1 MAGKIEYCWYGII
14 SENCPVRTLKKK
26 NALMQKQS
34 LKIHYTQTKLIVNDF
49 PSTTST
55 PILKYRDLQ
64 N

>member
-14 SENCPVRTLKKK
+14 SENCPVDSEKEKCVK
-26 NALMQKQS
+26 AEIV

-55 PILKYRDLQ
+55 Q
-64 N
+64 F